1 MDRHEVYDR
10 IKAVIDA
17 RQDRDY
23 PRAAKLIAPDATYAV
38 AAKDGS
44 LPGFPD
50 KDDDAMTAFDKL
62 VKLIEYRKVDY
73 LDSIVEGHR
82 AMVLMR
88 VAAEAHG
95 VEHELLL
102 CGIWELDADG
112 RAISLVEYT
121 DTAAMRDWLVSGAAA
136 TAPVPLPQDD
146 IEIVATP

>member
-17 RQDRDY
+17 RQRRDY
-23 PRAAKLIAPDATYAV
+23 PRAAALIASDATYAV

-50 KDDDAMTAFDKL
+50 KDDDVMTAFDKL

-95 VEHELLL
+95 VEHDLLL

-112 RAISLVEYT
+112 QAISLTEYT
-121 DTAAMRDWLVSGAAA
+121 DTAAMRDWLVSAAAA
-136 TAPVPLPQDD
+136 TPPGPLPQED